1 MQEPKR
7 GLTLENICR
16 RMLVEQLKAMGQKS
30 DPDVMIEEKCAI
42 TTRVSPSFL
51 RIGHV
56 DLCSR
61 RVTQKVS
68 PPRTP
73 FFLRTH
79 VFFFCGPLS
88 RLTLLDPNFLATAD

>member
-1 MQEPKR
+1 
-7 GLTLENICR
+7 
-16 RMLVEQLKAMGQKS
+16 MLVEQLKAMGQKS

-56 DLCSR
+56 DLFSR

-68 PPRTP
+68 PPP
-73 FFLRTH
+73 LPSLPSQFFLTH
-79 VFFFCGPLS
+79 VFFFWTAVP
-88 RLTLLDPNFLATAD
+88 LDPA

>member
-1 MQEPKR
+1 
-7 GLTLENICR
+7 
-16 RMLVEQLKAMGQKS
+16 MLVEQLKAMGQKS

-56 DLCSR
+56 DLFSR

-68 PPRTP
+68 PPP
-73 FFLRTH
+73 LPSLPSLFFLTH
-79 VFFFCGPLS
+79 VFFF
-88 RLTLLDPNFLATAD
+88 LDRCPA